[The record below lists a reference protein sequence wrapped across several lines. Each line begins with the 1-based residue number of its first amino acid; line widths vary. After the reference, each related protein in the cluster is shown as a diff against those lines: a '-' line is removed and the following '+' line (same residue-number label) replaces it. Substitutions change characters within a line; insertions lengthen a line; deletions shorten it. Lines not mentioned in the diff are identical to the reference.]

1 MFVALATIS
10 IEFVSAQSIRVT
22 RQMRGHTGRQP
33 RDTLAHNANEDA
45 IEDANEDVNDV
56 RTAGSRSSI
65 RSAT

>member
-45 IEDANEDVNDV
+45 NDDVNDV